1 MRLPTAAGRIAAR
14 GSMFRCGYCRG
25 WVRVAAGRLATVHG
39 QVRLVHVWHPVR
51 AGESRSPR

>member
-1 MRLPTAAGRIAAR
+1 
-14 GSMFRCGYCRG
+14 MFRCGYCLG